1 MKVWNLKNQFTD
13 LKLSFNV
20 GVILVF
26 LPIIASLTEPAEA
39 KAERLN
45 NGFDLTYYL
54 IAIGVILAIY
64 FVVRL
69 IELNRIYNLSKDNT
83 VEGKLRF
90 INKSMTSHFYT
101 ITYEYKGN
109 KYEKTLSITVNTKSA
124 KALVVMD
131 EDIELVVYDEKP
143 NIVFLNNI
151 LSL

>member
-69 IELNRIYNLSKDNT
+69 IELNRIYKLSKDNT